1 MRAAAFV
8 FRGNVHRAGFYLF
21 ALFRMVFP
29 RNRMLSFVPD
39 FRHRCYAVPFSVGY
53 VVVCTIDAGYL
64 HFLYIEISPYLG
76 IAVFISTTLG
86 DVELA
91 VNSRNTA
98 VPILTIGCINL
109 IDDKQHSTNAIYLS
123 CYNRNC
129 LLLTYHI
136 SVHALFVKLRPYCPP
151 H

>member
-1 MRAAAFV
+1 MQKAAAREGCGV
-8 FRGNVHRAGFYLF
+8 CFYWECSSC
-21 ALFRMVFP
+21 RI
-29 RNRMLSFVPD
+29 LSFRVIPHGLPEKSD
-39 FRHRCYAVPFSVGY
+39 AFFRARFPTSLLCCPFFCWLCRG
-53 VVVCTIDAGYL
+53 L
-64 HFLYIEISPYLG
+64 HYRYRLPPYLG